1 MRRYTILYR
10 LTLCLAFLLSA
21 SCSRKD
27 TRPLPEELVRAE
39 HLMWQAPDSALH
51 VLQSMPVPPE
61 SQRLAHATWA
71 LLTAQAKYRLGL
83 SQTDSLIHIAC
94 DYFHRHGDARQK
106 AYTYN
111 YMASISKELQRQE
124 EAQRFYHLAAEEV
137 ERTDDNRLGYLI
149 CIGLSELYAYQR
161 MGEDALRLA
170 DKAMEYAHACSD
182 SFYCATGEK
191 YRARAYGLLRDQG
204 KAATCYK
211 EALHWA
217 TDPEAQSGIC
227 NELAGIY
234 RNREMIDSAFCYM
247 RRMQAINRKYQLKET
262 AANYAIMSDIYN
274 AANQLDSA
282 AYYAERILAD
292 TTVRLVQKA
301 GAHQNLYFLY
311 EKQGDYQKAAEHCF
325 AFCECLNSLF
335 QENQSRSLAEIQA
348 KYDRQKVINEKN
360 RITIWMWRGGCF
372 LLALM
377 VVVVCLYQRKLRGKE
392 QRIRR
397 LEGEIEEKTVQIQ
410 RNKWQMTS
418 LQEDIDELNRQIEE
432 SDGHPNGLHQLIQE
446 RNNLKQQLEQLE
458 LENTDLRGI
467 VDKRCKQLEA
477 QSRTVTDYDRHLR
490 KLKERNQE
498 LAYSLIQCTP
508 VLKALVNEQAQPIKP
523 EEWKAIR
530 KALDLRFSQYVT
542 RLQTFCPLTDTDL
555 ELCCLL
561 KLGLSNQRV
570 ALLLSIE
577 ESSVTKRKVRL
588 KKELMKHPGALTKQ
602 DSLDEWLQNF

>member
-1 MRRYTILYR
+1 
-10 LTLCLAFLLSA
+10 
-21 SCSRKD
+21 
-27 TRPLPEELVRAE
+27 
-39 HLMWQAPDSALH
+39 
-51 VLQSMPVPPE
+51 
-61 SQRLAHATWA
+61 
-71 LLTAQAKYRLGL
+71 
-83 SQTDSLIHIAC
+83 
-94 DYFHRHGDARQK
+94 
-106 AYTYN
+106 
-111 YMASISKELQRQE
+111 
-124 EAQRFYHLAAEEV
+124 
-137 ERTDDNRLGYLI
+137 
-149 CIGLSELYAYQR
+149 
-161 MGEDALRLA
+161 
-170 DKAMEYAHACSD
+170 
-182 SFYCATGEK
+182 
-191 YRARAYGLLRDQG
+191 
-204 KAATCYK
+204 
-211 EALHWA
+211 
-217 TDPEAQSGIC
+217 
-227 NELAGIY
+227 
-234 RNREMIDSAFCYM
+234 
-247 RRMQAINRKYQLKET
+247 
-262 AANYAIMSDIYN
+262 
-274 AANQLDSA
+274 
-282 AYYAERILAD
+282 
-292 TTVRLVQKA
+292 
-301 GAHQNLYFLY
+301 
-311 EKQGDYQKAAEHCF
+311 
-325 AFCECLNSLF
+325 
-335 QENQSRSLAEIQA
+335 
-348 KYDRQKVINEKN
+348 
-360 RITIWMWRGGCF
+360 MWRGGCF

-392 QRIRR
+392 RRIHR
-397 LEGEIEEKTVQIQ
+397 LEEEIEEKTVQMQ

-418 LQEDIDELNRQIEE
+418 LQEDIDELNRQIEK

-570 ALLLSIE
+570 ASLLSIE

-588 KKELMKHPGALTKQ
+588 KKELMKHPGALAKQ

>member
-1 MRRYTILYR
+1 MKPYTLLFYT
-10 LTLCLAFLLSA
+10 LTVSAFLLCA

-27 TRPLPEELVRAE
+27 TRPLPETLTRAE
-39 HLMWQAPDSALH
+39 RLMWDAPDSALH
-51 VLQSMPVPPE
+51 ILQSMPVPPK

-71 LLTAQAKYRLGL
+71 LLTAQAKYRLFL
-83 SQTDSLIHIAC
+83 PQTDSLINIAY

-106 AYTYN
+106 AYTY
-111 YMASISKELQRQE
+111 YYRAGISQELQREE

-149 CIGLSELYAYQR
+149 YIGLSELYAYQS

-170 DKAMEYAHACSD
+170 DKAMEYAHACCD

-191 YRARAYGLLRDQG
+191 YRARAYDLLKHQE

-211 EALHWA
+211 EALHWT

-234 RNREMIDSAFCYM
+234 RNREMIDSAFYYM
-247 RRMQAINRKYQLKET
+247 RRMQAVNRKYQLKET
-262 AANYAIMSDIYN
+262 AANAAIMSDIYN

-360 RITIWMWRGGCF
+360 RITIWMWRVGCF
-372 LLALM
+372 LLGLI
-377 VVVVCLYQRKLRGKE
+377 VVVVYLYQRKLRGKE
-392 QRIRR
+392 RRIRR
-397 LEGEIEEKTVQIQ
+397 LEGEIEEKTAQMQ
-410 RNKWQMTS
+410 RNDRQMLS
-418 LQEDIDELNRQIEE
+418 LQDDIDALNRQIKE
-432 SDGHPNGLHQLIQE
+432 SNGHPNELHQLIQE
-446 RNNLKQQLEQLE
+446 RNSLKQQLEQLE
-458 LENTDLRGI
+458 LDNVGLRGE

-477 QSRTVTDYDRHLR
+477 QSRTVTDYDRYVR
-490 KLKERNQE
+490 KLKKQNQE
-498 LAYSLIQCTP
+498 LAYSLIQCIP
-508 VLKALVNEQAQPIKP
+508 ALKRLVNEPEQPVKPTEWEAIK
-523 EEWKAIR
+523 A
-530 KALDLRFSQYVT
+530 ALDLHFNQYVT
-542 RLQTFCPLTDTDL
+542 RLQTLCPLTHTDL

-561 KLGLSNQRV
+561 KLGLSIQRI
-570 ALLLSIE
+570 ASLLSIE
-577 ESSVTKRKVRL
+577 QVSVTKRKVRL
-588 KKELMKHPGALTKQ
+588 KKELLKHPGTLTKE
-602 DSLDEWLQNF
+602 DSLDEWLQDF